1 MLRTCY
7 ACLYVYSTTGIY
19 YIRTYMELYTG
30 FYKSNAFDS
39 CNTERFTVTPH
50 SCLLFSI
57 VGITPATVA
66 SRGTPTTPTTAVN
79 IATPTGPHPSITG
92 NIIVQFDDLYA

>member
-1 MLRTCY
+1 
-7 ACLYVYSTTGIY
+7 
-19 YIRTYMELYTG
+19 MELYTV
-30 FYKSNAFDS
+30 FYKCNAFDS
-39 CNTERFTVTPH
+39 CNTERFTMTPH